1 MIIMSIILFGILATC
16 FIVIKCIDYSERK
29 AEEQWY
35 AEHPRY
41 NELLTRKKET
51 ADIFITAKREWYYEP
66 AERIDTLIEYKKYT
80 PTEHHIVLDREIRTL
95 QEYIYEHEAELE
107 RLRFEC
113 EEAEEQ
119 FSNYIN

>member
-1 MIIMSIILFGILATC
+1 MIAMGIILFGVIAIC
-16 FIVIKCIDYSERK
+16 FIIAKYMEHSERK

-35 AEHPRY
+35 AEHPLFD
-41 NELLTRKKET
+41 ELLTRKKET
-51 ADIFITAKREWYYEP
+51 ADIFMSAQREWYYEP
-66 AERIDTLIEYKKYT
+66 KARIDTLIERKKYT
-80 PTEHHIVLDREIRTL
+80 PAEHHAVLDMEIRTL